1 MKTLGKYLMLLTA
14 FCALSVTSCV
24 NDDLAERQDL
34 GAGKI
39 AALEEQAAAVE
50 VSVKELKD
58 LQNLL
63 EANAVEMN
71 DDIVASLEQH
81 AEILRNGALSLG
93 EGTSAT
99 FQLQKQLG
107 AIVGTALAEL
117 DTDNNADKLMRSLNS
132 LEKSI
137 SNWVGENFNMLYSVT
152 VAQTRVKASVEK
164 FGSQLN
170 NQKIYVDALMSD
182 VEAGFRKDEKPEEL
196 KSLAASVQE
205 LIVNSSK
212 LAEGLTVLAS
222 DVEKEYESA
231 VASVLSEPAGFD
243 GAALKELNANA
254 AVELAEADNSLA
266 GLSTRVAAC
275 ESQLASIIERL
286 GELETEIEDLE
297 KLLGMIQSVTL
308 MTEYSAEEAV
318 AKYNMSP
325 NKSEVTEE
333 GYRKR
338 TPTTDVEL
346 NYVVRPASAAAAL
359 TESSLWNNDL
369 KVFGYYANRIE
380 QSAVDFVNF
389 NITDVQADALTGVV
403 TVTIDNDFTSD
414 FYYKKTGAKL
424 ALSISTGKTDLT
436 SKFVE
441 VVPKDASGT
450 VYLES
455 LTLPVD
461 YVEIDDGQSYQLNA
475 KITPANVTDAEVTWT
490 TSNVDVVAVSGT
502 GKLDAKAVGNVV
514 ITVTSNSTD
523 EWGRQLSATCNVK
536 VTPNIKLNAPSYIEE
551 GGTMEIK
558 VESPEY
564 IDPSLIEW
572 SVSKW
577 EKAGVKEELWETVAS
592 IDQNGV
598 LTANKN
604 TYNNLETKK
613 SYDPIYVTCSIYGGQ
628 TVIKHELRIVV
639 PQPKKIV
646 ISGKGDNE
654 NSHTVKIGS
663 EYSLASTIYPDAV
676 QNSGY
681 FGIIYQ
687 SSYPEVASIEFNSG
701 LVKAHA
707 PGTASM
713 TITARS
719 ANTGRYAYPSGTEW
733 KRYFD
738 IIVEPYWVE
747 TISLPETLTL
757 APEATATLTPVFTSD
772 VDGNPPTYTS
782 VTWTSSDPNV
792 VSVDEKTGELTAITV
807 GSARITATTVD
818 GATSDS
824 NPKSASCV
832 VTVKVPVAE
841 VKVGDYYYSDGTWG
855 SDPNPSGKSVIG
867 VIFSDANAVAADP
880 LLLRDYPNCSNGLA
894 IGLYESSSAFGNYR
908 IDGEYS
914 NSLYNG
920 TYGIESYGAVLSD
933 NAPTGYGLTLAYGNY
948 RENIKSSSGYEN
960 SCILFDNSSGVAA
973 NYNRQTSTPSSASAW
988 YIPSKYEMDSIYKN
1002 KGVIN
1007 AALNSVSGTQIGNER
1022 YWSSYVY
1029 SKKLHGDSTH
1039 HDCYAYPIDMSNGS
1053 WITNAANTT
1062 SYKVRV
1068 VLAF

>member
-117 DTDNNADKLMRSLNS
+117 DADNNADKLMRSLNS

-152 VAQTRVKASVEK
+152 VAQTRVKVSVEK

-243 GAALKELNANA
+243 GAALKEFNANA

-275 ESQLASIIERL
+275 ESQLASILERL
-286 GELETEIEDLE
+286 GELETEIDNLE
-297 KLLGMIQSVTL
+297 ELLGMIQSVTL

-359 TESSLWNNDL
+359 EAESLWNNGL

-389 NITDVQADALTGVV
+389 NITDVKADASTGVV
-403 TVTIDNDFTSD
+403 TVTIDNNFNSD

-424 ALSISTGKTDLT
+424 ALSVSTGNTDIT

-441 VVPKDASGT
+441 IVPKDASGT

-461 YVEIDDGQSYQLNA
+461 HVEIDDGQSYQLNA

-502 GKLDAKAVGNVV
+502 GKLDAKAVGDVV

-564 IDPSLIEW
+564 IDPSLITW

-598 LTANKN
+598 LTANNN

-663 EYSLASTIYPDAV
+663 EYSLASTIYPEAV

-687 SSYPEVASIEFNSG
+687 SSYPEVASVDFNSG
-701 LVKAHA
+701 SVSTHA
-707 PGTASM
+707 PGTARM

-747 TISLPETLTL
+747 TISLPEKLTL
-757 APEATATLTPVFTSD
+757 APEGTATLTPVFTSD
-772 VDGNPPTYTS
+772 VDGNPPTNTN

-792 VSVDEKTGELTAITV
+792 VSVDEDGELTARAV

-824 NPKSASCV
+824 NPISASCV

-880 LLLRDYPNCSNGLA
+880 KLLADYPNCTNGLVVSTVE
-894 IGLYESSSAFGNYR
+894 YSRAFGGYTYTDQYAYGVARNL
-908 IDGEYS
+908 DGS
-914 NSLYNG
+914 
-920 TYGIESYGAVLSD
+920 TLSQD
-933 NAPTGYGLTLAYGNY
+933 RPNGYGLTKAYGKY
-948 RENIKSSSGYEN
+948 RNTYINDSSKQYCEM
-960 SCILFDNSSGVAA
+960 FDVNTGLPATHSNAVASPSKASS
-973 NYNRQTSTPSSASAW
+973 W
-988 YIPSKYEMDSIYKN
+988 YIPSYFEMTEMYTN
-1002 KGVIN
+1002 KEDVN
-1007 AALNSVSGTQIGNER
+1007 AALSAINGDELENKNYIHATLWTTRWDGRN
-1022 YWSSYVY
+1022 YDDCSS
-1029 SKKLHGDSTH
+1029 KFF
-1039 HDCYAYPIDMSNGS
+1039 DMSNGG
-1053 WITNAANTT
+1053 WGGTYVNTT
-1062 SYKVRV
+1062 AYPVRV

>member
-24 NDDLAERQDL
+24 NDDPAERQDL

-117 DTDNNADKLMRSLNS
+117 DADNNADKLMRSFNS
-132 LEKSI
+132 LEKGI

-152 VAQTRVKASVEK
+152 VAQARVKVSVEK

-182 VEAGFRKDEKPEEL
+182 VEAGFRKDEKPDEL

-243 GAALKELNANA
+243 GAALKEFNANA
-254 AVELAEADNSLA
+254 AVELAEVDNSLA

-275 ESQLASIIERL
+275 ESQLASILERL
-286 GELETEIEDLE
+286 GALEKEIENLE
-297 KLLGMIQSVTL
+297 ELLGMIQSVTL

-318 AKYNMSP
+318 AYYNMSA
-325 NKSEVTEE
+325 NKSDVTSE
-333 GYRKR
+333 GYRQR
-338 TPTTDVEL
+338 TPTSNVEL

-359 TESSLWNNDL
+359 EAESLRNNGL

-389 NITDVQADALTGVV
+389 NITDVQADELTGVV
-403 TVTIDNDFTSD
+403 TVTIDNDFTPD

-424 ALSISTGKTDLT
+424 ALSVSTGKTDLT

-461 YVEIDDGQSYQLNA
+461 HVEIDDGQSYQLNA

-564 IDPSLIEW
+564 IDPSLITW

-577 EKAGVKEELWETVAS
+577 EIGNDEDYWETVAT

-598 LTANKN
+598 LTAIKN

-676 QNSGY
+676 HSSGY
-681 FGIIYQ
+681 FGVIYQ
-687 SSYPEVASIEFNSG
+687 SSSPAVASVDFNSG
-701 LVKAHA
+701 SVSTHA
-707 PGTASM
+707 PGTARM
-713 TITARS
+713 TITAKS
-719 ANTGRYAYPSGTEW
+719 VNTGRYAYPSGTEW

-757 APEATATLTPVFTSD
+757 TPEGTATLTPVFTSD
-772 VDGNPPTYTS
+772 VDGNPPTNTN
-782 VTWTSSDPNV
+782 VTWTSSNPSI
-792 VSVDEKTGELTAITV
+792 VSINKTTGEMRALAEGTV
-807 GSARITATTVD
+807 EITATTAS
-818 GATSDS
+818 GA
-824 NPKSASCV
+824 AAGGV
-832 VTVKVPVAE
+832 VKTATCTVMVKVPVAE

-855 SDPNPSGKSVIG
+855 SDPHPTGKSVIG
-867 VIFSDANAVAADP
+867 VIFSKANAVAADP
-880 LLLRDYPNCSNGLA
+880 ILMRDYPQCSNGLVV
-894 IGLYESSSAFGNYR
+894 GLVEYTDQDFGSV
-908 IDGEYS
+908 S
-914 NSLYNG
+914 NQNG
-920 TYGIESYGAVLSD
+920 HGYYAGLGYDANSIVSTEKT
-933 NAPTGYGLTLAYGNY
+933 NGYGNTCAHRDLNAS
-948 RENIKSSSGYEN
+948 KSDYCKFFNASN
-960 SCILFDNSSGVAA
+960 GVVATHTA
-973 NYNRQTSTPSSASAW
+973 KVSTPSKSSAW
-988 YIPSKYEMDSIYKN
+988 YIPSYKEMRLMYDNLSTL
-1002 KGVIN
+1002 N
-1007 AALNSVSGTQIGNER
+1007 ASLSNIGGTPISSEK
-1022 YWSSYVY
+1022 YWSSTIWGKWYATGQTYDHVKY
-1029 SKKLHGDSTH
+1029 PFNMSTGGWH
-1039 HDCYAYPIDMSNGS
+1039 SAQDASGKYP
-1053 WITNAANTT
+1053 
-1062 SYKVRV
+1062 VRV
-1068 VLAF
+1068 ILAF

>member
-1 MKTLGKYLMLLTA
+1 MKAIVKHLALLTSFVVA
-14 FCALSVTSCV
+14 MSVTSCV
-24 NDDLAERQDL
+24 NDDLVERQDL

-117 DTDNNADKLMRSLNS
+117 DADNNADKLMRSLNS
-132 LEKSI
+132 LEKGI

-152 VAQTRVKASVEK
+152 VAQTRVKVSVEK

-243 GAALKELNANA
+243 GAALKQFNANA
-254 AVELAEADNSLA
+254 GLELAEVDNSLA

-275 ESQLASIIERL
+275 ESQLADIRTRL
-286 GELETEIEDLE
+286 GALETEIGNLE
-297 KLLGMIQSVTL
+297 ELLGMIQSVNL

-318 AKYNMSP
+318 AKYNMSA
-325 NKSEVTEE
+325 NKSDVTSE
-333 GYRKR
+333 GYRQR
-338 TPTTDVEL
+338 IPTPNVTL

-359 TESSLWNNDL
+359 TESSLWNNGL

-389 NITDVQADALTGVV
+389 NITDVQADELTGVV
-403 TVTIDNDFTSD
+403 TVTIDNDFTPD

-424 ALSISTGKTDLT
+424 ALSVSTGKTDLT

-475 KITPANVTDAEVTWT
+475 KIAPANVTDAGVTWT
-490 TSNVDVVAVSGT
+490 TTDVKTVEVSGT

-564 IDPSLIEW
+564 IDPSLITW

-577 EKAGVKEELWETVAS
+577 EKAGVKEEFWETVAS

-598 LTANKN
+598 LTATKN
-604 TYNNLETKK
+604 TYATENKA
-613 SYDPIYVTCSIYGGQ
+613 YDPIYVTCSIYGGQ

-654 NSHTVKIGS
+654 NSHTVKTGS
-663 EYSLASTIYPDAV
+663 TYSLASIIYPEAV

-681 FGIIYQ
+681 FGITYQ
-687 SSYPEVASIEFNSG
+687 SSYPEVASVEFNSG
-701 LVKAHA
+701 LVTSKA
-707 PGTASM
+707 PGTACI
-713 TITARS
+713 TITARCNS
-719 ANTGRYAYPSGTEW
+719 GRYEYPSGSEL
-733 KRYFD
+733 KRYFY
-738 IIVEPYWVE
+738 INVEPYWVK
-747 TISLPETLTL
+747 TMTLPEMLTL

-772 VDGNPPTYTS
+772 VDGNPPTNTN

-792 VSVDEKTGELTAITV
+792 VSVDETTGEMTALAV
-807 GSARITATTVD
+807 GSARITATTVE

-824 NPKSASCV
+824 NPISASCV

-855 SDPNPSGKSVIG
+855 SNPNPSGKTVIG
-867 VIFSDANAVAADP
+867 VIFSNANAVASDP
-880 LLLRDYPNCSNGLA
+880 RLLQDYPQCSNGLVVA
-894 IGLYESSSAFGNYR
+894 LTDYTSRFGECNYDSYSGSERGIYNYIIKKGGSVATDVVNGYALTQILSQYRSDYSSNASYSDYAYMFDLTSGPSAQHNKLTPVPVGKSSTWYVPSFKEMCLLIDALEAVNTSLRALGASQINQSHYWLSTVYVTNDKYHDGYPCPFNTSNSAFDTANQSNQKKN
-908 IDGEYS
+908 EY
-914 NSLYNG
+914 
-920 TYGIESYGAVLSD
+920 
-933 NAPTGYGLTLAYGNY
+933 P
-948 RENIKSSSGYEN
+948 
-960 SCILFDNSSGVAA
+960 
-973 NYNRQTSTPSSASAW
+973 
-988 YIPSKYEMDSIYKN
+988 
-1002 KGVIN
+1002 
-1007 AALNSVSGTQIGNER
+1007 
-1022 YWSSYVY
+1022 
-1029 SKKLHGDSTH
+1029 
-1039 HDCYAYPIDMSNGS
+1039 
-1053 WITNAANTT
+1053 
-1062 SYKVRV
+1062 VRV

>member
-1 MKTLGKYLMLLTA
+1 MKLHVKLLSFAAALMSLVTA
-14 FCALSVTSCV
+14 CV
-24 NDDLAERQDL
+24 NEGIQEPQD
-34 GAGKI
+34 
-39 AALEEQAAAVE
+39 AANLKLIPTLEQQAAAVE
-50 VSVKELKD
+50 ESVKD
-58 LQNLL
+58 LQNLQTEF
-63 EANAVEMN
+63 EADGVEFGLNAVET
-71 DDIVASLEQH
+71 LEQH
-81 AEILRNGALSLG
+81 VAYLKNGGLSLE
-93 EGTSAT
+93 EGTLAT
-99 FQLQKQLG
+99 FELQKKLG
-107 AIVGTALAEL
+107 AIVGSALAEL
-117 DTDNNADKLMRSLNS
+117 DADKYESKLKRSVNALENS
-132 LEKSI
+132 VKV
-137 SNWVGENFNMLYSVT
+137 WVGESFNVLYQAA
-152 VAQTRVKASVEK
+152 VAEARVKASVADFDSK
-164 FGSQLN
+164 LGK
-170 NQKIYVDALMSD
+170 QKLYVDALLSD

-196 KSLAASVQE
+196 KGLAASVQE
-205 LIVNSSK
+205 SLASSK
-212 LAEGLTVLAS
+212 KLNEDFAGLAAEV
-222 DVEKEYESA
+222 VKEYTEA
-231 VASVLSEPAGFD
+231 VAEVVSDPAGFD
-243 GAALKELNANA
+243 GAALKQFNANA
-254 AVELAEADNSLA
+254 GLELAEVDNSLA

-275 ESQLASIIERL
+275 ESQLADIRTRL
-286 GELETEIEDLE
+286 GALETEIGNLE
-297 KLLGMIQSVTL
+297 ELLGMIQSVTL

-318 AKYNMSP
+318 AKYNMST
-325 NKSEVTEE
+325 NKSDVTSE
-333 GYRKR
+333 GYRQR
-338 TPTTDVEL
+338 IPTPNVTL

-359 TESSLWNNDL
+359 TESSLWNNGL

-380 QSAVDFVNF
+380 QSAVNFVNF

-403 TVTIDNDFTSD
+403 TVTIDNDFTPD

-424 ALSISTGKTDLT
+424 ALSVSTGKTDLT

-475 KITPANVTDAEVTWT
+475 KITPANVTDAGVTWT
-490 TSNVDVVAVSGT
+490 TTDVKTVEVSGT

-523 EWGRQLSATCNVK
+523 EWGRQLSAKCNVK

-564 IDPSLIEW
+564 IDPSLITW

-577 EKAGVKEELWETVAS
+577 EIGNDEDYWETVAT

-598 LTANKN
+598 VTAIKN

-676 QNSGY
+676 QTSGY

-687 SSYPEVASIEFNSG
+687 SSYPAVADIDFNSG
-701 LVKAHA
+701 LVKTYA
-707 PGTASM
+707 PGTARM

-719 ANTGRYAYPSGTEW
+719 VNTGRYAYPSGTEW

-738 IIVEPYWVE
+738 IIVEPYWVK
-747 TISLPETLTL
+747 TMTLPETLTL
-757 APEATATLTPVFTSD
+757 APEATATLTPTFTSD
-772 VDGNPPTYTS
+772 VDNNSPTNTN
-782 VTWTSSDPNV
+782 VTWTSSDPNI
-792 VSVDEKTGELTAITV
+792 VSVDENTGELTALAV

-824 NPKSASCV
+824 NPISASCV

-855 SDPNPSGKSVIG
+855 SAPNPSGKTVIG
-867 VIFSDANAVAADP
+867 VIFSNANAVASDP
-880 LLLRDYPNCSNGLA
+880 LLLRDFPNCTNGLVVSTKKYSEMLGYINTSTSDNNTGVWLYNKGAYDNA
-894 IGLYESSSAFGNYR
+894 ISKSILTGYTNTTLLK
-908 IDGEYS
+908 EYS
-914 NSLYNG
+914 AEKGYNNDYSVYYASLFRPDTGVPDKHSSTIEAPKGASSWYVPSYNEMSILLAQISKIN
-920 TYGIESYGAVLSD
+920 TSLSVVNGD
-933 NAPTGYGLTLAYGNY
+933 QITTNPHWTSSFRETSSKWHEVTFDSFLMSNTG
-948 RENIKSSSGYEN
+948 SWSSGT
-960 SCILFDNSSGVAA
+960 L
-973 NYNRQTSTPSSASAW
+973 
-988 YIPSKYEMDSIYKN
+988 
-1002 KGVIN
+1002 
-1007 AALNSVSGTQIGNER
+1007 
-1022 YWSSYVY
+1022 
-1029 SKKLHGDSTH
+1029 
-1039 HDCYAYPIDMSNGS
+1039 
-1053 WITNAANTT
+1053 
-1062 SYKVRV
+1062 SYKDNLDVRV
-1068 VLAF
+1068 ILAF

>member
-132 LEKSI
+132 LEKGI
-137 SNWVGENFNMLYSVT
+137 SNWVGKNFNMLYSVT
-152 VAQTRVKASVEK
+152 VAQARVKVSVEK

-243 GAALKELNANA
+243 GAALKEFNANA
-254 AVELAEADNSLA
+254 AVELAEVDNSLA

-275 ESQLASIIERL
+275 ESQLEDIRTRL
-286 GELETEIEDLE
+286 GALETEIGNLE
-297 KLLGMIQSVTL
+297 ELLGMIQSVTL

-318 AKYNMSP
+318 AKYNMSS

-338 TPTTDVEL
+338 TPTSNVEL

-359 TESSLWNNDL
+359 ETESLWNNGL

-380 QSAVDFVNF
+380 QSAVNFTDF
-389 NITDVQADALTGVV
+389 NITDVKADASTGVV
-403 TVTIDNDFTSD
+403 TVTIGNNFNSD

-424 ALSISTGKTDLT
+424 ALSVSTGKTDIT

-441 VVPKDASGT
+441 IVPKDASGT

-461 YVEIDDGQSYQLNA
+461 HVEIDDGQSYQLNA

-490 TSNVDVVAVSGT
+490 TSNVDIVEVSGS
-502 GKLDAKAVGNVV
+502 GRLDAKAVGDVV
-514 ITVTSNSTD
+514 ITVTSKSTD

-564 IDPSLIEW
+564 IDPSLITW

-577 EKAGVKEELWETVAS
+577 EIGNDEDYWETVAT

-598 LTANKN
+598 LTAIKN
-604 TYNNLETKK
+604 TYNNLDTKK

-676 QNSGY
+676 QSSGN

-747 TISLPETLTL
+747 TLTLPETLTM
-757 APEATATLTPVFTSD
+757 APDTKATLSPVFTSD
-772 VDGNPPTYTS
+772 VNGKQPTNKNL
-782 VTWTSSDPNV
+782 TWTSSNPSV
-792 VSVDEKTGELTAITV
+792 VSVNATTGEMKAIAEGTV
-807 GSARITATTVD
+807 RITATTAS
-818 GATSDS
+818 GAAA
-824 NPKSASCV
+824 NSAIKTATCV
-832 VTVKVPVAE
+832 VTVKAPVAPIAI
-841 VKVGDYYYSDGTWG
+841 GDFYYSDGTW
-855 SDPNPSGKSVIG
+855 STELNRNKTVIG
-867 VIFSDANAVAADP
+867 VVFSTLSAVSSDNK
-880 LLLRDYPNCSNGLA
+880 LLADYPNCSNGLVV
-894 IGLYESSSAFGNYR
+894 GLPEYSSALGQFGYGSVY
-908 IDGEYS
+908 DWFVS
-914 NSLYNG
+914 NGYPSF
-920 TYGIESYGAVLSD
+920 TT
-933 NAPTGYGLTLAYGNY
+933 NAPNGYGNTLGFVAY
-948 RENIKSSSGYEN
+948 RKENPTYVEMFDSSSGVLSKHN
-960 SCILFDNSSGVAA
+960 V
-973 NYNRQTSTPSSASAW
+973 STPSSASSW
-988 YIPSKYEMDSIYKN
+988 YIPSYSEMMELHAHKD
-1002 KGVIN
+1002 VVN
-1007 AALNSVSGTQIGNER
+1007 AAIAKVSGTQINQSL
-1022 YWSSYVY
+1022 YWSSTLRSYNSY
-1029 SKKLHGDSTH
+1029 NECQGS
-1039 HDCYAYPIDMSNGS
+1039 PIDMVNGG
-1053 WITNAANTT
+1053 WYAYEKKTT
-1062 SYKVRV
+1062 EYPVRV